1 MESPVTL
8 QYYIDQVQMI
18 RERLKTT
25 QHRQKCYTDRRR
37 RELKFDVGEMA
48 FLKVSPGKGILR
60 FKKKGK
66 LSSRYIGPFEILDRI
81 GTAAYR
87 LALPPQLSHVH
98 NVFHVSLLR
107 KYLPNL
113 KHQISYDQLQLHD
126 DLRYQEGPVRV
137 IDEQVRRLRNK
148 EIPMVKVEWQHH
160 QVQDCTWESR
170 EKMKRL
176 YQFLFYE
183 RHFGDEM
190 S

>member
-8 QYYIDQVQMI
+8 QYYTDQVQMI
-18 RERLKTT
+18 RERLKTA
-25 QHRQKCYTDRRR
+25 QHRQKCYADRRR
-37 RELKFDVGEMA
+37 RELKFDVGEMV
-48 FLKVSPGKGILR
+48 FLKVSPGKGIFR
-60 FKKKGK
+60 FGKKGK
-66 LSSRYIGPFEILDRI
+66 LSPRYIGPSEILDRI

-107 KYLPNL
+107 KYLPNPQ
-113 KHQISYDQLQLHD
+113 HQISYDQLQLDD
-126 DLRYQEGPVRV
+126 DLSYQEGPVR
-137 IDEQVRRLRNK
+137 ILDEQVRRLRNK

-170 EKMKRL
+170 EKMERL
-176 YQFLFYE
+176 YPFLFYE